1 MMDPPHTDFFY
12 CCGAA
17 TELLRFGSCPLTS
30 AHKVLFLIIPGNP
43 GVVGFYRTFMQTLH
57 SRYGYQHPVWA
68 VSHAGHCAPPASMDM
83 IEDGASAAEDDVFG
97 LDGQVEHKLAFL
109 RNHVPRETSLVLI
122 GHSIGCYII
131 LEMMKRNPERKV
143 LKALLLFPTIERMA
157 QSPQGKVMTPVLC
170 HMRYVVY
177 LPLFLLSLLPD
188 RLKVGLIRL
197 MLGGI
202 RSLDLTVVQP
212 TLGLL
217 SGDSA
222 ANAMYLGGQEMRKV
236 LKRDDTT
243 IGKHLDKLIFYYGA
257 TDHWCP
263 LQYYH
268 EIKQDFPLGDF
279 RLCENGFRHAFVLDA
294 GREVAEMVFE
304 WIRED
309 LRSRVPGDQ
318 NASFSASAGRL

>member
-1 MMDPPHTDFFY
+1 CLSSGLMMDPPHTDFFY

-17 TELLRFGSCPLTS
+17 TELLRFGSRPLTS
-30 AHKVLFLIIPGNP
+30 AHKVLFLIIPGERSSLF
-43 GVVGFYRTFMQTLH
+43 GC
-57 SRYGYQHPVWA
+57 SDI
-68 VSHAGHCAPPASMDM
+68 S
-83 IEDGASAAEDDVFG
+83 DDVFG

-197 MLGGI
+197 TRLQP
-202 RSLDLTVVQP
+202 VQIEHFN
-212 TLGLL
+212 LCGLFPR
-217 SGDSA
+217 A

-243 IGKHLDKLIFYYGA
+243 IGKHLDKVRKAPPTRGA
-257 TDHWCP
+257 NENESQIRLSSCLRRSP
-263 LQYYH
+263 LST
-268 EIKQDFPLGDF
+268 ETLSNRK
-279 RLCENGFRHAFVLDA
+279 
-294 GREVAEMVFE
+294 
-304 WIRED
+304 
-309 LRSRVPGDQ
+309 
-318 NASFSASAGRL
+318 

>member
-1 MMDPPHTDFFY
+1 CLSSGLMMDPPHTDFFY

-57 SRYGYQHPVWA
+57 SRCGYQHPVWA

-197 MLGGI
+197 IFNLC
-202 RSLDLTVVQP
+202 
-212 TLGLL
+212 GLFPR
-217 SGDSA
+217 A

-263 LQYYH
+263 VHYYH
-268 EIKQDFPLGDF
+268 DIKRDFPLGDF
-279 RLCENGFRHAFVLDA
+279 KLCENGFRHAFVLDA

-318 NASFSASAGRL
+318 NTLFGASAGRL